1 MTRIRLARG
10 PRRRFAQQGREQ
22 LPGPGCAILQS
33 TSSDS
38 SVEVRDGNER
48 TCCSTGPSMLLPPRK
63 FTVDEF
69 YRLAEIG
76 VLRQSERLELIDGE
90 IIEHHADAEPEPR
103 CFTLDEYAIMAAAGL
118 IHDGDR
124 IALVE
129 VSDWFDEP
137 DRWAA
142 RRSTSVR

>member
-1 MTRIRLARG
+1 MATKEHAATG
-10 PRRRFAQQGREQ
+10 
-22 LPGPGCAILQS
+22 
-33 TSSDS
+33 
-38 SVEVRDGNER
+38 SV
-48 TCCSTGPSMLLPPRK
+48 TLLPPRK

-129 VSDWFDEP
+129 EGL
-137 DRWAA
+137 
-142 RRSTSVR
+142 VR